1 MSLFLGNLS
10 SHVRRE
16 ELERVFRR
24 FGRSNVQLKDGYGF
38 VIFDVPYNAEK
49 ALRALRGKNIC
60 GEPVSITWANKQPR
74 PFQRFARGTRTFEPN
89 QGKNFTRGES
99 YGMRQK
105 GVNRRPDYKMV
116 AKHLDSTSGLPYMVD
131 PLEKEIVHHQERMV
145 DQGRE
150 KGHDSKARLLDEG
163 ASIAPNLVDN
173 DRWGEP
179 ASVPLNDNGVE
190 NGTDFDRYEPYH
202 GFDKRDEE
210 ENQHMNGPYGSPTC
224 GISQEKHWKEHSS
237 EATLKQPNTPKPQ
250 QTCYGCGLT
259 GHIIRY
265 CPQADT
271 SQQERFARFDHKRDD
286 RIGFRGGGD
295 VKSKSLRPSSY
306 RRPKTSKDPMIVRQ
320 HRTDTVA
327 CGSGKSRKLVRRNG
341 SFPGNRETSR
351 SQPRRE
357 SRGRKRSRA
366 EPGSPKKHHG
376 KKLRK
381 STSSC
386 KHSNSIASSS
396 RSRSWSSKSVSG
408 MSSYSRSSS
417 LFRSRSVSSIS
428 TSSSTSAYS
437 TSESSRSRSRSRSSS
452 SSPSSLSLSI
462 SPGRPLPSSP
472 SEAPTK
478 ATSASLKELLENVP
492 SPQSKHLLVEQKQLM
507 ESDASSENLKRK
519 GASVTVKDENTLLYL
534 KVEDEMKKDSHGQL
548 DDDRNHT
555 ISRIHYEVTNVG
567 TNSLEQCI
575 AGNPSS
581 ENLKDKRELLKS
593 QPQKHLESPSGKANH
608 EFPVY
613 SQPNNS
619 TRISSDEM
627 YMVLKHHG
635 LALPEESE
643 KHLPIES
650 FFGSARLWPWEIIY
664 YRRLKKGPI
673 TTENYARRVA
683 QNLEFGIVD
692 KFVRS
697 SSGWGEC
704 DHNNS

>member
-10 SHVRRE
+10 PHVRRD

-24 FGRSNVQLKDGYGF
+24 FGRSNVHLKDGYGF

-74 PFQRFARGTRTFEPN
+74 PFQRFARGTRSYEPN
-89 QGKNFTRGES
+89 HGKNFTRGDS
-99 YGMRQK
+99 YGMRK
-105 GVNRRPDYKMV
+105 KDVNRRPDYKIG
-116 AKHLDSTSGLPYMVD
+116 AEHLDSTSGLPHMVD
-131 PLEKEIVHHQERMV
+131 PLEEEIVHHQERT
-145 DQGRE
+145 GNHGEE
-150 KGHDSKARLLDEG
+150 KCHNSKARLPDGG

-190 NGTDFDRYEPYH
+190 NGTNFDRYEPYH

-210 ENQHMNGPYGSPTC
+210 ENQQMNGSYVSPTC
-224 GISQEKHWKEHSS
+224 GISQEKHWKVHSG

-259 GHIIRY
+259 GHIMRY

-271 SQQERFARFDHKRDD
+271 SQQERFTHFDHRRDD
-286 RIGFRGGGD
+286 RIGFRGSGNVESERLRRSSHRGL
-295 VKSKSLRPSSY
+295 KS
-306 RRPKTSKDPMIVRQ
+306 SKDPMMTRQ
-320 HRTDTVA
+320 QRTDRVA
-327 CGSGKSRKLVRRNG
+327 HGSGKSRKLVRRNG
-341 SFPGNRETSR
+341 SSPANRETSR

-357 SRGRKRSRA
+357 NQGRKRSRA
-366 EPGSPKKHHG
+366 EPGSLKKHHG
-376 KKLRK
+376 KKSRK
-381 STSSC
+381 SASSPM
-386 KHSNSIASSS
+386 HSNSITSSS
-396 RSRSWSSKSVSG
+396 RSHSWSSKSVSG
-408 MSSYSRSSS
+408 ISSRSRSGPVS
-417 LFRSRSVSSIS
+417 RSRSVSSSS
-428 TSSSTSAYS
+428 TSSYS
-437 TSESSRSRSRSRSSS
+437 RSESSRSRS
-452 SSPSSLSLSI
+452 SSPSTLSLSI

-472 SEAPTK
+472 SKVPTK
-478 ATSASLKELLENVP
+478 ATSASLKEFLENVP
-492 SPQSKHLLVEQKQLM
+492 SSQSKHLSVEQKQLL
-507 ESDASSENLKRK
+507 EIDASSENSKQK
-519 GASVTVKDENTLLYL
+519 GASVAVKDENTLLYL

-548 DDDRNHT
+548 DNDSNHT
-555 ISRIHYEVTNVG
+555 ISRIRCEVTNVG
-567 TNSLEQCI
+567 TTSLEQCT
-575 AGNPSS
+575 ADNSSS
-581 ENLKDKRELLKS
+581 EKSTDERELQKL
-593 QPQKHLESPSGKANH
+593 QPLEHIESPSGKKNP
-608 EFPVY
+608 EFLVN
-613 SQPNNS
+613 SQTNNS

-635 LALPEESE
+635 STLPEKSE
-643 KHLPIES
+643 MHLPMEVV
-650 FFGSARLWPWEIIY
+650 FGSARLWPWESIY

-692 KFVRS
+692 KYVRS